1 MASKASVISIAKITT
16 VYPYSYTAS
25 IAMAT
30 TLSSR
35 AVYEYNH
42 PGDKHDRLLDES
54 QWIATGL
61 PWRG

>member
-54 QWIATGL
+54 Q
-61 PWRG
+61 